1 MKRNIIIAS
10 LVVVLMSSCGEEKQ
24 KPNKNAENSDPKIAM
39 KNGETIFN
47 TNCAMCHS
55 INQEGSTG
63 MAPVLDS
70 VKYHWPDK
78 VALGK
83 YLRNAKEN
91 LNTNEYTTAL
101 YEKWKDKVQMPIYAG
116 LSDYDVESLI
126 AYLNYVSK

>member
-1 MKRNIIIAS
+1 MKKIVFILSSVIA
-10 LVVVLMSSCGEEKQ
+10 LMISCGEEQQ
-24 KPNKNAENSDPKIAM
+24 KKGAVKEETDPKLAM

-101 YEKWKDKVQMPIYAG
+101 YEKWKDKVQMPVYAG